1 MTEPDF
7 LWLGTGGMVA
17 GFLAGLLGIG
27 GGTVLVPLL
36 VALHYTPVQ
45 AVGTSSFAILLT
57 ALSGTLQNTRMG
69 VLQWR
74 RVLPLGLPAVL
85 TAQVGTRL
93 AIALPPRLLLL
104 GFAGLLLLNL
114 YLVSLRQQLSH
125 TPSYTPQPETP
136 KAPSR
141 WPRLLTGGS
150 AGLLAGLFGVGG
162 GVILVPLQMLLLKE
176 PIKAA
181 IQNSLAVIPL
191 TAVSAT
197 VGHGIAGN
205 VVYPAGAVVGLSGI
219 IAVQF
224 STRFLPQLP
233 DRVVKICF
241 RTLLLL
247 LVVYVFWQ
255 VTTVR

>member
-7 LWLGTGGMVA
+7 LWLGIGGLVA

-57 ALSGTLQNTRMG
+57 ALSGTLQNTRMD

-74 RVLPLGLPAVL
+74 RVLSIGLPAVL
-85 TAQVGTRL
+85 TAQVGTGL

-104 GFAGLLLLNL
+104 GFGGLLLLNL
-114 YLVSLRQQLSH
+114 YLVSLRQQLSVVPQIA
-125 TPSYTPQPETP
+125 TPEAS
-136 KAPSR
+136 K
-141 WPRLLTGGS
+141 WWLRLLTGGS

-205 VVYPAGAVVGLSGI
+205 VVYPAGTVVGLSGI

-233 DRVVKICF
+233 DRVVRICF

-255 VTTVR
+255 VTTAQ